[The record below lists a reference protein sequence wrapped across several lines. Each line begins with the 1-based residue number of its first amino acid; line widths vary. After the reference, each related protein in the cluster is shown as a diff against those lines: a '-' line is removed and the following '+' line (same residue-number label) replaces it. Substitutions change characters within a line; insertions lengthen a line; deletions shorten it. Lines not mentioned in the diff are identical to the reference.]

1 MPPPTWPPPATRPT
15 PTSPPLVPP
24 VEAPW
29 YAALAVLVTA
39 GRLTVA
45 VADVIHAGLGEIT
58 DAVTADDLEAA
69 LAELLTDLL
78 GADGTHRVHVAE
90 ARTAARAARDRI
102 DISGVA
108 VRESALREKQYWR
121 QWIGPDGMYRGE
133 YALDPENGALL
144 QAVHDQLTHPRR
156 QPDPKTSAPSVL
168 HRSGIRSSTR
178 RPGTRRR
185 RRTRPPRP
193 GRRIRRPDAPARR

>member
-1 MPPPTWPPPATRPT
+1 M
-15 PTSPPLVPP
+15 VPP

-39 GRLTVA
+39 GRVTVA
-45 VADVIHAGLGEIT
+45 VADVIQSGVGEIT

-90 ARTAARAARDRI
+90 ARNAARAARDRI

-108 VRESALREKQYWR
+108 VRESALR
-121 QWIGPDGMYRGE
+121 
-133 YALDPENGALL
+133 
-144 QAVHDQLTHPRR
+144 
-156 QPDPKTSAPSVL
+156 
-168 HRSGIRSSTR
+168 RSST
-178 RPGTRRR
+178 G
-185 RRTRPPRP
+185 
-193 GRRIRRPDAPARR
+193 GSGSAPTACTAASTP